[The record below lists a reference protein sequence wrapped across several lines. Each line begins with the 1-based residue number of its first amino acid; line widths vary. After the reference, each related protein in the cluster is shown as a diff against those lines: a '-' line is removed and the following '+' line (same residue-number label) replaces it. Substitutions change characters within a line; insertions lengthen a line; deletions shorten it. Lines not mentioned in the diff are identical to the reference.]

1 MKTDEEMYQFIK
13 DLVHKEFLRIKWR
26 KRIPLFIIAVYIVI
40 TILFMLR

>member
-1 MKTDEEMYQFIK
+1 MKTDEEVYQFIK

-26 KRIPLFIIAVYIVI
+26 KRINIFMIAVCVVL